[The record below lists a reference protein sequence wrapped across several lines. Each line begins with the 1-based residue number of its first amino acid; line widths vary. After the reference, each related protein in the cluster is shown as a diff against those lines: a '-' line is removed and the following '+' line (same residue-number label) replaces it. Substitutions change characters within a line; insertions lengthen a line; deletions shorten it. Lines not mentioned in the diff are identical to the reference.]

1 MAAAGDRP
9 HRQVVQAAGQWWR
22 RGGAVVVEGGGALVH
37 SWARPL
43 RAQLRG
49 AARVHLVSHQMG
61 QEVRSSCCCSAAPSV
76 PCAARQGAHSITNT
90 CACALTRVRRQVAPA
105 QRVARPAP
113 PPPPLTSSSASCLPL
128 SAASSDPSL
137 FIMCCRWCQRSAVS
151 FSAAATAAGSG
162 GAGAGGGGRAE
173 APRHGPLPALG
184 TQHALAPTHPCARS
198 SLGLAA
204 PASRCRH
211 AG

>member
-1 MAAAGDRP
+1 MVAERGGGGGGRGRRACAQLGSPSACAAAGRCSRASRLAPDG
-9 HRQVVQAAGQWWR
+9 AGSEVLLLLLGR
-22 RGGAVVVEGGGALVH
+22 ALGAL
-37 SWARPL
+37 R
-43 RAQLRG
+43 R
-49 AARVHLVSHQMG
+49 AARRTQHH
-61 QEVRSSCCCSAAPSV
+61 EHVRLCLDPSTTAGRSRAA
-76 PCAARQGAHSITNT
+76 CR
-90 CACALTRVRRQVAPA
+90 AP
-105 QRVARPAP
+105 RPP